1 MKELVLR
8 KRLELEEIYRKT
20 HLIPES
26 DSAVEIAI
34 VAVESGIAED

>member
-1 MKELVLR
+1 MKELVSR
-8 KRLELEEIYRKT
+8 KRLELEEICQKM

-34 VAVESGIAED
+34 EAVESGMAID